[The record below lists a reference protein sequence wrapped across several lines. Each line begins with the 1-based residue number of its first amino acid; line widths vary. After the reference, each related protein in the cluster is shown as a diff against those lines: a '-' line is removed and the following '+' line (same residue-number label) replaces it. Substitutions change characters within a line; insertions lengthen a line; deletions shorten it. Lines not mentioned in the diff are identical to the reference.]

1 MVSAATEGP
10 LKSSLKGK
18 ALLYSLLCRS
28 RDCDPREQ
36 RPLRRTAAP
45 CGWAQAAK
53 ETTLTEKAEA
63 RFVLFRRLTGDMQ
76 KRARPDGRARQPV
89 KEATLHRSEVASCSR

>member
-18 ALLYSLLCRS
+18 ALLHSLLCRS

-36 RPLRRTAAP
+36 RPLR
-45 CGWAQAAK
+45 GWAQAAK

-63 RFVLFRRLTGDMQ
+63 RFEGGSPFRSFSSAG
-76 KRARPDGRARQPV
+76 
-89 KEATLHRSEVASCSR
+89 